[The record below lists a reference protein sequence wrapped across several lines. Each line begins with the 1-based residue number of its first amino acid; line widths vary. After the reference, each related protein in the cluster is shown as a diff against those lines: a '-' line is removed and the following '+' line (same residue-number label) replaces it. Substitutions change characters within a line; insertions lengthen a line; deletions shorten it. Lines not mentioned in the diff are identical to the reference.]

1 MGERK
6 VLNKYIPADFDPK
19 LVPRGSKPKDDL
31 IPVRMMLPFTV
42 QCSTCSDFMYR
53 GRKFNSKKEPV
64 KGSEGKYLGIQ
75 RWRFYIKCTACS
87 RPVTFL
93 TDPKNGDYE
102 MESGGTRTYEVHKD
116 KERVNLK
123 AEEEDARTEKLD
135 PMKALE
141 NRVLASQ
148 KEMADL
154 DNLDEI
160 KAMNMRHLKIMSA
173 KGGNGGSGGGTRM
186 DVADLVLKKTRDEE
200 AERQKKQLL
209 DLDEE
214 DEALIKSIKF
224 GKRNLNS
231 NGNGNG
237 NNCINNNN
245 NNTDRS
251 GDTKVIRLSKEE
263 EEEIQLRR
271 EMEQKLMEKQQAEM
285 LCKAQAKNNGTGT
298 STGSSTTKN
307 KLNPLIKVKRKR
319 KVKSTENT
327 NTNKREKKMS
337 SPEGDALVGLLG
349 GYGSDDSD
357 D

>member
-31 IPVRMMLPFTV
+31 VPVRMMLPFTV

-75 RWRFYIKCTACS
+75 RYRFYIKCTACS

-116 KERVNLK
+116 KKRIMEEVEADGERL
-123 AEEEDARTEKLD
+123 EKED

-160 KAMNMRHLKIMSA
+160 KAMNMRHLKMMSSSM
-173 KGGNGGSGGGTRM
+173 KNGDVIGNTGGIDIEM
-186 DVADLVLKKTRDEE
+186 VLRKTRKDEVN
-200 AERQKKQLL
+200 KKDNNLE
-209 DLDEE
+209 LDEE

-224 GKRNLNS
+224 GNQA
-231 NGNGNG
+231 
-237 NNCINNNN
+237 
-245 NNTDRS
+245 NTKDKPLEPRI
-251 GDTKVIRLSKEE
+251 IRLSEKE
-263 EEEIQLRR
+263 EEEIQRKRKTEL
-271 EMEQKLMEKQQAEM
+271 EIIENQQTEM
-285 LCKAQAKNNGTGT
+285 LNKAQVKTASKPQ
-298 STGSSTTKN
+298 
-307 KLNPLIKVKRKR
+307 LNPLIKVKRKR
-319 KVKSTENT
+319 KSQVVKN
-327 NTNKREKKMS
+327 NKREKLS
-337 SPEGDALVGLLG
+337 SIETEKEKQESTTQNTGDALGLLG
-349 GYGSDDSD
+349 GYSSDDS
-357 D
+357 

>member
-42 QCSTCSDFMYR
+42 QCSTCSDFAYR

-75 RWRFYIKCTACS
+75 RYRFYIKCTACS
-87 RPVTFL
+87 RPMTFL

-116 KERVNLK
+116 KKKLI
-123 AEEEDARTEKLD
+123 EKIEADDEKVEKQD

-160 KAMNMRHLKIMSA
+160 KAMNMRHLKLMSSM
-173 KGGNGGSGGGTRM
+173 KNKDGSDTQM
-186 DVADLVLKKTRDEE
+186 NMADLVLKKARHEKEE
-200 AERQKKQLL
+200 EVEKGGPIE
-209 DLDEE
+209 LDEE
-214 DEALIKSIKF
+214 DEALIKTIKF
-224 GKRNLNS
+224 GKQSVSSTNNS
-231 NGNGNG
+231 KRKDNDQSN
-237 NNCINNNN
+237 
-245 NNTDRS
+245 
-251 GDTKVIRLSKEE
+251 VIRISEKEE
-263 EEEIQLRR
+263 KEAQFRR
-271 EMEQKLMEKQQAEM
+271 KMEQQLLEKQQAEM
-285 LCKAQAKNNGTGT
+285 LNKSQIT
-298 STGSSTTKN
+298 SK

-319 KVKSTENT
+319 KVQAPES
-327 NTNKREKKMS
+327 NKREKIETIKKQTKDIES
-337 SPEGDALVGLLG
+337 GDALGLLG
-349 GYGSDDSD
+349 GYGSDSS
-357 D
+357 

>member
-42 QCSTCSDFMYR
+42 QCSTCSNFMYR

-75 RWRFYIKCTACS
+75 RYRFYIKCTACS

-102 MESGGTRTYEVHKD
+102 METGGTRTYEVHKD
-116 KERVNLK
+116 KKRVLEE
-123 AEEEDARTEKLD
+123 AEADDAKLEKLD

-160 KAMNMRHLKIMSA
+160 KAMNMRHLKMMASI
-173 KGGNGGSGGGTRM
+173 KNEGGTSQM
-186 DVADLVLKKTRDEE
+186 AVTDLVLKKTRNDGELDTE
-200 AERQKKQLL
+200 KLL
-209 DLDEE
+209 ELDEE

-224 GKRNLNS
+224 GKQPETNHKRKAEPTL
-231 NGNGNG
+231 
-237 NNCINNNN
+237 
-245 NNTDRS
+245 
-251 GDTKVIRLSKEE
+251 VRLSEKE

-271 EMEQKLMEKQQAEM
+271 KIEQDLIEKQQAEM
-285 LCKAQAKNNGTGT
+285 M
-298 STGSSTTKN
+298 N
-307 KLNPLIKVKRKR
+307 KSQMKVNSKPVNPFIKVKRKR
-319 KVKSTENT
+319 ISQTSESNKPEKLVTERETKSEN
-327 NTNKREKKMS
+327 N
-337 SPEGDALVGLLG
+337 EGALSLLG
-349 GYGSDDSD
+349 GYSSDDS
-357 D
+357 

>member
-1 MGERK
+1 M
-6 VLNKYIPADFDPK
+6 LNKYIPADFDPK

-42 QCSTCSDFMYR
+42 QCSTCSSFMYR

-87 RPVTFL
+87 RPLTFL

-116 KERVNLK
+116 KKRVM
-123 AEEEDARTEKLD
+123 AEAEAEDAQTEKID

-160 KAMNMRHLKIMSA
+160 KAMNMRHLKMTSA
-173 KGGNGGSGGGTRM
+173 IKNEYG
-186 DVADLVLKKTRDEE
+186 DLDITNVVLMKTRKKEE
-200 AERQKKQLL
+200 IDKEQKLE
-209 DLDEE
+209 LDEE

-224 GKRNLNS
+224 GRQNNDSGNS
-231 NGNGNG
+231 
-237 NNCINNNN
+237 
-245 NNTDRS
+245 DEV
-251 GDTKVIRLSKEE
+251 VIRLDDKAEE
-263 EEEIQLRR
+263 EMQLRR
-271 EMEQKLMEKQQAEM
+271 KKEEKLIEKQQQEM
-285 LCKAQAKNNGTGT
+285 LIKAQ
-298 STGSSTTKN
+298 TKN
-307 KLNPLIKVKRKR
+307 KAVTKLIAKVKVKRKR
-319 KVKSTENT
+319 KVEDEGKKKKGKISATKEEDMKEET
-327 NTNKREKKMS
+327 N
-337 SPEGDALVGLLG
+337 GAFGLLG
-349 GYGSDDSD
+349 GYGSDSDSD
-357 D
+357 